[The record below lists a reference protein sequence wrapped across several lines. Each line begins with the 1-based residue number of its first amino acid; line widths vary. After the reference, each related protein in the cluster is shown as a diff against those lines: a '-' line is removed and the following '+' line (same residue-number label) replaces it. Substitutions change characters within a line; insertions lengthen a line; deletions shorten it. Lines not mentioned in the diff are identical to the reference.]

1 MQGANIK
8 IFSKNVEKIRKAR
21 KNSDLVIDIGNT
33 RIKIA
38 MFVNDKLVEV
48 LSFSNQ
54 SAKEI
59 SGLIEKS
66 GARRGI
72 LSAVTH
78 VEPALKSLLSE
89 RMELLEVSK
98 ATKLPITIGYN
109 SPETLGTDR
118 IANAVAAAKFYAKS
132 DVLIIDFGTCIK
144 YDLVNA
150 DGIFCGGAIAP
161 GVTMRF
167 ESMHRMTGK
176 LPLISDWESSNV
188 SWPGKSTR
196 ESMIA
201 GVMLGIEGEM
211 AQYIERAAN
220 DYDSLMIISTGGDFS
235 FFEKAYKNII
245 FAHPYLTLEGLHEIL
260 KFNID

>member
-1 MQGANIK
+1 M
-8 IFSKNVEKIRKAR
+8 EKIRKAI

-38 MFVNDKLVEV
+38 MFVNDKLVEI

-59 SGLIEKS
+59 TGLIEKS
-66 GARRGI
+66 GARRAI
-72 LSAVTH
+72 LSAVTE
-78 VEPALKSLLSE
+78 VESGLKSVLSE
-89 RMELLEVSK
+89 RIELLEMNSD
-98 ATKLPITIGYN
+98 TKLPVAINYKT
-109 SPETLGTDR
+109 PKTLGTDR
-118 IANAVAAAKFYAKS
+118 IANAVAAAKFYPQS
-132 DVLIIDFGTCIK
+132 DVLIVDFGTCIK

-150 DGIFCGGAIAP
+150 AGIYCGGAIAP
-161 GVTMRF
+161 GVAMRF
-167 ESMHRMTGK
+167 ESMHKMTGK
-176 LPLISDWESSNV
+176 LPLISDWESSMV
-188 SWPGKSTR
+188 TWPGRSTR

-201 GVMLGIEGEM
+201 GVMLGIEGEIT
-211 AQYIERAAN
+211 QYIERAAN
-220 DYDSLMIISTGGDFS
+220 DYDNLMIISTGGDYS